1 MVFWL
6 RPSNRPVKQLLTLHT
21 YNDKSE
27 MDYLIYDRMPF
38 HRLTTMFKFSDWVHF
53 VEDGGKLK
61 TSSEISP
68 PLKTTMLMVT
78 DTLPEMKW

>member
-1 MVFWL
+1 MFQ
-6 RPSNRPVKQLLTLHT
+6 PKVKT
-21 YNDKSE
+21 
-27 MDYLIYDRMPF
+27 
-38 HRLTTMFKFSDWVHF
+38 FKVSDWVHF

-61 TSSEISP
+61 TSSEIFP